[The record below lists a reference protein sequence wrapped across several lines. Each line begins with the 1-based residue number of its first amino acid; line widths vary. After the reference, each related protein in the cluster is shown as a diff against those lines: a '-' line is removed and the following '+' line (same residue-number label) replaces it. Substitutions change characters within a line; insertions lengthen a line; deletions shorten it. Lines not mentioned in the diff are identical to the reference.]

1 MFQNHFIKLISVLL
15 FCQIITSKASSQVR
29 YAFARDT
36 IGIKGGET
44 FVNMLKVS
52 NGYAQK
58 VVLKNTAAMIK
69 GMIELPDTM
78 VLQAGESKTFPLKY
92 IADRQTIKSN
102 IQVFTVHLIAEQAGL
117 DVQASARF
125 ITVLKNV
132 GGLTI
137 GTETDEV
144 YLSQLHNQAQ
154 VMIRCSNN
162 GYVPVTFRL
171 LLSGI
176 PEGLE
181 FIGQTMNLTLQP
193 GAQQLLPFLARNKS
207 TGRTTPDF
215 TVTIQALDDQNN
227 QLTAKLIRVV
237 NVSSARS
244 MRNGSSQFEGN
255 QPNSVS
261 LRYGSLSN
269 STTLYQMQGN
279 GSRNLGNDKHLNYQ
293 INIDQYRQKDYNG
306 VNIFN
311 TYIDYQTKYWGI
323 KLGNI
328 YEDLDLQLGGRGIKA
343 SARLRNKGVLSFYGV
358 DNNYLLYDQLNT
370 KVPAAKI
377 VAIDYS
383 FANSLSE
390 EQRVTVMRRHDP
402 FTGLDANQLSLKKG
416 FILNDGQ
423 TLRFEGGYSTEK
435 QYKGDAGAK
444 PGGSIGLIYV
454 LEREKYRINVNS
466 YYGSP
471 YYTGLRRGLFSTN
484 ARISYQLAKT
494 SNLVARISVQES
506 DVKYQAV
513 ITNEY
518 NLLNLGINKSAL
530 HLYELGYNQNIGSFT
545 LSLAPYYLGQRLI
558 SSTPDTVSFTKND
571 WKSSSARLNASL
583 NYSGRLQS
591 FSLSADYGYTYLNT
605 SEKPPAPFHSLKLN
619 ASYTLPILGFN
630 GFAQFNPYYL
640 ADALF
645 FRNGNAYSLY
655 SFGPNVH
662 FSAIK
667 DKLRLQFSG
676 NYNYYGFTR
685 NTNYT
690 ASGSVRYLM
699 KNNWSFTADMQYTV
713 TRQALIQPF
722 ESLET
727 VTPVNYPTDLIYNNR
742 QIRAG
747 IEKRFGN
754 SSKGS
759 KKLSLLYY
767 EDHNS
772 NGIRDAGEGVVPG
785 VLVKINGEAALT
797 NSKGM
802 VEFKEMKKD
811 KYTASVTNTKGW
823 SLQDPTDVFLDKNKS
838 IEVALVKTQ
847 ALNGCIKLIGTKY
860 MDGRPSLAGIRIN
873 AVDVNGR
880 IEKTLTD
887 DHGEFCFYL
896 PRNKY
901 TIYIETEGMPFSIVN
916 GKEEVLLAGKPVE
929 LLTFLYKDERRK
941 IGVTRF

>member
-1 MFQNHFIKLISVLL
+1 MFKNCLFKLFVFIIVCQLITLTA
-15 FCQIITSKASSQVR
+15 FSQVR
-29 YAFARDT
+29 YAFVRDT

-44 FVNMLKVS
+44 FSNTLKVS
-52 NGYAQK
+52 NGYGHN
-58 VVLKNTAAMIK
+58 VVLKNTTVGLK
-69 GMIELPDTM
+69 GMINLPDSL
-78 VLQAGESKTFPLKY
+78 VLLAGETKIFPVKY

-102 IQVFTVHLIAEQAGL
+102 VQEFVVSLVAIQQGL
-117 DVQASARF
+117 DVQQSSRF
-125 ITVLKNV
+125 ISVMKNI
-132 GGLTI
+132 GGLTL

-144 YLSQLHNQAQ
+144 YLSQLSNEAR

-176 PEGLE
+176 PDGLE

-193 GAQQLLPFLARNKS
+193 GGQQLLPFLARNKA
-207 TGRTTPDF
+207 TGRVAPDF

-227 QLTAKLIRVV
+227 QLAAKLIRIV

-244 MRNGSSQFEGN
+244 MRTGSSQFDGN

-279 GSRNLGNDKHLNYQ
+279 GSRNLGNDKYLNYQ
-293 INIDQYRQKDYNG
+293 INVDQYRQRDYNG
-306 VNIFN
+306 INIFN
-311 TYIDYQTKYWGI
+311 SYIDYQTKYWGL

-343 SARLRNKGVLSFYGV
+343 SAKLRNKGVLSFYGV
-358 DNNYLLYDQLNT
+358 DNNYLLYDQLNN

-377 VAIDYS
+377 FAVDYN
-383 FANSLSE
+383 FAKSLAA
-390 EQRVTVMRRHDP
+390 EQRLTVMHRHDP
-402 FTGLDANQLSLKKG
+402 FTGLDANQLSFKKG
-416 FILNDGQ
+416 FIFNDGQ
-423 TLRFEGGYSTEK
+423 TLRFEGGYSTEN
-435 QYKGDAGAK
+435 QYRAEAGAK
-444 PGGSIGLIYV
+444 SGGSIGLIYA
-454 LEREKYRINVNS
+454 LEKERYRVNVNS

-484 ARISYQLAKT
+484 ARLSYQVTKT
-494 SNLVARISVQES
+494 ASMVARISVQKS

-513 ITNEY
+513 ITNQY
-518 NLLNLGINKSAL
+518 NLLNLGVNKSAM
-530 HLYELGYNQNIGSFT
+530 HIYELGYNQNIGGFT
-545 LSLAPYYLGQRLI
+545 ISLAPYYMGQRLI
-558 SSTPDTVSFTKND
+558 SSTPDTVVFTKND
-571 WKSSSARLNASL
+571 WRSSSARLNASL

-619 ASYTLPILGFN
+619 ASYTLPVLGFN
-630 GFAQFNPYYL
+630 GYAQFNPYYL

-645 FRNGNAYSLY
+645 FRNGNSYSLY
-655 SFGPNVH
+655 SFGPNIH
-662 FSAIK
+662 FSALK

-713 TRQALIQPF
+713 TRQVLVQPF

-747 IEKRFGN
+747 VEKRFGN
-754 SSKGS
+754 SSKGNR
-759 KKLSLLYY
+759 KLSLLYY

-772 NGIRDAGEGVVPG
+772 NGIRDPGEGVVPG

-797 NSKGM
+797 NSKGT

-823 SLQDPTDVFLDKNKS
+823 SLQNPTDVFLDKNKS
-838 IEVALVKTQ
+838 IEVPLVKTQ
-847 ALNGCIKLIGTKY
+847 ALNGCIKLTGTKY

-901 TIYIETEGMPFSIVN
+901 TVYIETEGMPFSIVN